1 MRLFALLIVW
11 FFLLSISVSSAHATV
26 FINEFCPKCDP
37 EWVELYNDSS
47 DETVNLSGWE
57 IQDGNTQSSDD
68 LTLTGEILPHGFATF
83 DHLKGWLN
91 DSSPGDTVKFYDSK
105 NNLIDS
111 YTYTTTTSD
120 KTYSRQPDG
129 SGAFALTD
137 PTKNTNNQTPPTST
151 PTPSPTESSTPT
163 ATSTPTEIPT
173 PTLAKTIYKINK
185 PKDSNGQLISSV
197 KIYVDN
203 LYTHH
208 EDDEILGFCDGCFC
222 DDAKSIQC
230 GYGEHTIKLTKA
242 DYSDW
247 SELRNFIQG
256 ASYEITPIL
265 TKISSEPT
273 TTSTPTPQ
281 AKPDLAPPDTLSPT
295 STPTPSLTVTV
306 TETATPSA
314 SPTPLDEFDILGSSD
329 SASQIIP
336 ESKDGLLGNTPFFGV
351 AAATVGLLSLAF
363 WRLRKL
369 SKPAKIKS
377 QIWKES
383 TSPVLPKKPKL

>member
-1 MRLFALLIVW
+1 MRLLALLIVW
-11 FFLLSISVSSAHATV
+11 SFLFLVSASSVQAAV

-47 DETVNLSGWE
+47 SETVNLFGWE

-91 DSSPGDTVKFYDSK
+91 DSSPGDTVKFHDSQ

-129 SGAFALTD
+129 SGTFALTD
-137 PTKNTNNQTPPTST
+137 PTKNTNNQIPPTSIQTPTPT
-151 PTPSPTESSTPT
+151 PTPSPTESLTPT
-163 ATSTPTEIPT
+163 ATPTPTETPT
-173 PTLAKTIYKINK
+173 PTPAKSIYKINK
-185 PKDSNGQLISSV
+185 PKDSNNQLISSV

-208 EDDEILGFCDGCFC
+208 EDDETLEFCDGCFC
-222 DDAKSIQC
+222 DDAKIIQC
-230 GYGEHTIKLTKA
+230 GYGEHTIKLTKTE
-242 DYSDW
+242 YSDW
-247 SELRNFIQG
+247 SELRNFLHG

-273 TTSTPTPQ
+273 TTSTPIP
-281 AKPDLAPPDTLSPT
+281 TLT
-295 STPTPSLTVTV
+295 STPTP
-306 TETATPSA
+306 TPTT
-314 SPTPLDEFDILGSSD
+314 SPTLTPTPTEAPQAEPDLASLDTPLPLDEFNVLGSSD
-329 SASQIIP
+329 SAPPSIP
-336 ESKDGLLGNTPFFGV
+336 ENQANLKDTSTIFGV
-351 AAATVGLLSLAF
+351 AVAIIGLLALAL

-369 SKPAKIKS
+369 TVSAKMKP
-377 QIWKES
+377 
-383 TSPVLPKKPKL
+383 